1 MSNPRSI
8 PRHRGHGR
16 DTRSRS
22 SLRITVTTGLLFALG
37 LAWGVLRAEPA
48 AMPPWEDQLAGLE
61 GVYIDADI
69 VGADLPMMV
78 TEEEIETEMRTRL
91 WEAGVWVF
99 EDPDDERNAPLLTL
113 TFFAEPVEP
122 VFPSDEGDVVRVYP
136 IFIDLSL
143 TELVTGVKRVESEVT
158 QTLVGQTW
166 WTHVQAWAM
175 ERTMRHIACLAV
187 KKALDQFI
195 EDFEAGRHARRD
207 SLVMR

>member
-1 MSNPRSI
+1 M
-8 PRHRGHGR
+8 
-16 DTRSRS
+16 
-22 SLRITVTTGLLFALG
+22 LLLFALG
-37 LAWGVLRAEPA
+37 PNGGVARAEPA

-69 VGADLPMMV
+69 VGADIAMMV

-99 EDPDDERNAPLLTL
+99 ETPDDERNAPLLTL
-113 TFFAEPVEP
+113 TFIAEPVEP
-122 VFPSDEGDVVRVYP
+122 VFPTDEGDVVRVYP
-136 IFIDLSL
+136 IFIDLNL
-143 TELVTGVKRVESEVT
+143 TEPVTGIKRAESEVT

-195 EDFEAGRHARRD
+195 EDFEAARHPQRD
-207 SLVMR
+207 KLVIR

>member
-1 MSNPRSI
+1 MV
-8 PRHRGHGR
+8 
-16 DTRSRS
+16 
-22 SLRITVTTGLLFALG
+22 VTMVLLFALG
-37 LAWGVLRAEPA
+37 LARGVLRAEPA

-69 VGADLPMMV
+69 VGPDIAMMV

-99 EDPDDERNAPLLTL
+99 EDLDDERNAPVLTL
-113 TFFAEPVEP
+113 TFIAEPVEP
-122 VFPSDEGDVVRVYP
+122 VFPTDEGDMVRVYP
-136 IFIDLSL
+136 IFIDLNL
-143 TELVTGVKRVESEVT
+143 TEPVTGIKRMESEVT

-195 EDFEAGRHARRD
+195 EDFEAARRPQGD
-207 SLVMR
+207 SLVTG